1 MAVCNFEYFVAL
13 AKSVKFRINQCSG
26 IVKLALRNQRRNTL
40 QAVNPLRIKI
50 ELYFGT
56 FLLKLELVRLAR
68 GIDGTFFTR
77 GSRTLAIWL
86 QLR

>member
-56 FLLKLELVRLAR
+56 FLLKLELVMLAR

>member
-1 MAVCNFEYFVAL
+1 MDFDGHRGLAITVCKASL
-13 AKSVKFRINQCSG
+13 RIMSDDN
-26 IVKLALRNQRRNTL
+26 L
-40 QAVNPLRIKI
+40 QQDENASQTIKI

>member
-13 AKSVKFRINQCSG
+13 AKSVKYRINQCSG
-26 IVKLALRNQRRNTL
+26 IIKLALRNQRRNPP
-40 QAVNPLRIKI
+40 QGVNALRIKI
-50 ELYFGT
+50 ELFFST

-68 GIDGTFFTR
+68 GIDGTFFTH